1 MTEGVNERMNEVT
14 SDIGPETPVRAH
26 GAAIPVLG
34 FGTWQL
40 TEGAAREMV
49 GVALDH
55 GYRHVDTA
63 QAYDN
68 EGEVGRAIEASDVD
82 RDDVFLTTKVW
93 PDEFGEDRFVD
104 SVRESLERLRV
115 DAVDLL
121 LLHWP
126 VFEKASLEETIALLN
141 EAKDLGLTRHIGLS
155 NFTVDLTRRAWD
167 ATEFPL
173 CVNQIEYHPYLDQS
187 PLSGA
192 LRDRGMAI
200 TAYSPIAR
208 GDVDDDPVIRE
219 VADNHGKSP
228 EQVTLRWL
236 VQQERVNAIPKT
248 SDEGH
253 ARENLRIFDF
263 ELSPGEMERLSEL
276 SRPDGRHVDPEF
288 APDWD

>member
-1 MTEGVNERMNEVT
+1 MTEAEKADPEMT
-14 SDIGPETPVRAH
+14 PETPVEAH

-40 TEGAAREMV
+40 TDGAARDMV
-49 GVALDH
+49 EVALDL

-63 QAYDN
+63 QAYEN
-68 EGEVGRAIEASDVD
+68 EDEVGRAIEASNVA
-82 RDDVFLTTKVW
+82 REDVFLTTKIW
-93 PDEFGEDRFVD
+93 PDDFGEDRFLD
-104 SVRESLERLRV
+104 SVQESLDRLRV

-126 VFEKASLEETIALLN
+126 VFERATLEETVSRLN
-141 EAKDLGLTRHIGLS
+141 RARDAGLARHIGLS
-155 NFTVDLTRRAWD
+155 NFTVDLTRRAWK

-173 CVNQIEYHPYLDQS
+173 AVNQIEYHPYLDQA
-187 PLSGA
+187 PLLGE
-192 LRDRGMAI
+192 LRERDMAI

-219 VADNHGKSP
+219 VAGNHGKSP
-228 EQVTLRWL
+228 EQVALRWL
-236 VQQERVNAIPKT
+236 VQQDRVNAIPKT
-248 SDEGH
+248 SDEDH

-263 ELSPGEMERLSEL
+263 ELSPEEMERLDGL
-276 SRPDGRHVDPEF
+276 SRPDGRHVNPEF